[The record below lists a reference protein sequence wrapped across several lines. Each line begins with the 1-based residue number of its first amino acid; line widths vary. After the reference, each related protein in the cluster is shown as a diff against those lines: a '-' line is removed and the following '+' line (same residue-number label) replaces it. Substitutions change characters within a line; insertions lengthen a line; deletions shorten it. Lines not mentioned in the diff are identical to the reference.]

1 MARGSQRRRTD
12 VEDRAGST
20 VIRFVAGSV
29 AVLGVHL
36 LAQTPAATRVVRFVP
51 IALPEHGKPGECQAS
66 LAAAYR
72 NDAFRCT
79 ADNTSYDP
87 CFATAKTGYLLCDV
101 DPRKASSGTLVLSTT
116 PSPPPTDTNG
126 ARTRAWLFELTDG
139 TLCRPL
145 LDNRR
150 EVDGGPEIYSCKWA
164 FPGEADAVLG
174 ELDSSTPVWT
184 IHQVTLNKK
193 VEPPTIKSLL
203 TAPVK
208 TVWQ

>member
-1 MARGSQRRRTD
+1 MQYAPPPT
-12 VEDRAGST
+12 
-20 VIRFVAGSV
+20 
-29 AVLGVHL
+29 
-36 LAQTPAATRVVRFVP
+36 
-51 IALPEHGKPGECQAS
+51 LPEHGKPGECQTS

-72 NDAFRCT
+72 TDVFRCT
-79 ADNTSYDP
+79 AETTTYDP
-87 CFATAKTGYLLCDV
+87 CFATAKSGHMLCDV
-101 DPRKASSGTLVLSTT
+101 DPRKPSSGTLVLATG
-116 PSPPPTDTNG
+116 SPASPADING
-126 ARTRAWLFELTDG
+126 ARNRAWLFELTDG

-150 EVDGGPEIYSCKWA
+150 EVDGVTEIYSCKWV

-184 IHQVTLNKK
+184 IQQVTLNKK

>member
-1 MARGSQRRRTD
+1 
-12 VEDRAGST
+12 
-20 VIRFVAGSV
+20 VIKFVAGCV

-36 LAQTPAATRVVRFVP
+36 LAQAPAATRVVRFVP
-51 IALPEHGKPGECQAS
+51 AALPEHGKPGECQAS

-79 ADNTSYDP
+79 ADNASYDP
-87 CFATAKTGYLLCDV
+87 CFATAKTGHLLCDV
-101 DPRKASSGTLVLSTT
+101 DPRQASSGTLVLSTT

-126 ARTRAWLFELTDG
+126 ARNRAWLFELTDG

-150 EVDGGPEIYSCKWA
+150 EVDGVPEIYSCKWV
-164 FPGEADAVLG
+164 FPGEADGVLG
-174 ELDSSTPVWT
+174 ELDSSTAVWT
-184 IHQVTLNKK
+184 IQQVTLNKK

-208 TVWQ
+208 AVWQ